1 MSRAMFRELWDDFE
15 KMDSYCVENKVSI
28 SDTQIDTFLKVLDED
43 GNGMLEYDEVVDV
56 LEGKNFK

>member
-56 LEGKNFK
+56 LEGKIF